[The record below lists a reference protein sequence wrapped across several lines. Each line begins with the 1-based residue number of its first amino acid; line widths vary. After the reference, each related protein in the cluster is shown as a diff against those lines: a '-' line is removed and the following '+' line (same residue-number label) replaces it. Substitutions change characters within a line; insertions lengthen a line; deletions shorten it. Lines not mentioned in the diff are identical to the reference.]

1 MLTELKDITHA
12 FSALEA
18 SLIVSITD
26 AQGLITFVNEHFCE
40 ASKYEKTELIGKSH
54 KMINSGYHSRA
65 HFAELWKTIGRGQDE
80 QSG

>member
-26 AQGLITFVNEHFCE
+26 AQGVITFVNDLFCE
-40 ASKYEKTELIGKSH
+40 ASKYEKSELIGKTH
-54 KMINSGYHSRA
+54 RTLNSGFHSPEY
-65 HFAELWKTIGRGQDE
+65 FTELWESVKDTE
-80 QSG
+80 SE